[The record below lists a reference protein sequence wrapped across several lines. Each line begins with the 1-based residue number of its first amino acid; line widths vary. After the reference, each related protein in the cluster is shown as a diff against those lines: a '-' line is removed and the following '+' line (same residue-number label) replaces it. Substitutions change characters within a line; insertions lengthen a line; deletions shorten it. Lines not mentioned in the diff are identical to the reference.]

1 MIFLK
6 TYLDLIIFI
15 VLGLMSFVAL
25 ALVIERFMYLR
36 RVKLDGF
43 FSLESLEIALTK
55 HFAVIATIGSNAPYV
70 GLLGTVFGI
79 MVTFY
84 DLGQATRIDT
94 ATVMTGLALA
104 LKATALGLLVA
115 IPSMMCYNILT
126 RKAEVLLLAWKDKK
140 Q

>member
-1 MIFLK
+1 
-6 TYLDLIIFI
+6 
-15 VLGLMSFVAL
+15 MSLVAL
-25 ALVIERFMYLR
+25 TLIIERFMYLR
-36 RVKLDGF
+36 QVKIDGF
-43 FSLESLEIALTK
+43 ASLESLEIALTK
-55 HFAVIATIGSNAPYV
+55 HFAMIASIAANAPYV

-84 DLGQATRIDT
+84 DLGQATNIDT

-126 RKAEVLLLAWKDKK
+126 RKAEVLLLAWKSAKS
-140 Q
+140 